1 MELKQKTDLHISINQ
16 KKKKIVKKKKLDKNK
31 IVKMKNDTKSAQKNN
46 HNKNS
51 FTHIFKHCSEIEIEL
66 EYNYDTSI

>member
-1 MELKQKTDLHISINQ
+1 
-16 KKKKIVKKKKLDKNK
+16 
-31 IVKMKNDTKSAQKNN
+31 MKNDTKSAQKNN
-46 HNKNS
+46 RNKNS